1 MLEVLELFL
10 RVAVC
15 HNVAIHP
22 GREKCVIFVKETVY
36 WGLKIRQEGIT
47 VDPVRI
53 NGLKNIQQPHSV
65 GDVWQFNAGANWIRE
80 DIPLLSTPAATLSAR
95 VSCKSVE
102 GEKET
107 EHAGSQEDITSTS
120 RMDRET
126 SVSMGSIP

>member
-80 DIPLLSTPAATLSAR
+80 DIPLLSIPAAILSEFWVKALKGKKR
-95 VSCKSVE
+95 RNMQAAKKMSL
-102 GEKET
+102 T
-107 EHAGSQEDITSTS
+107 QAG
-120 RMDRET
+120 
-126 SVSMGSIP
+126 